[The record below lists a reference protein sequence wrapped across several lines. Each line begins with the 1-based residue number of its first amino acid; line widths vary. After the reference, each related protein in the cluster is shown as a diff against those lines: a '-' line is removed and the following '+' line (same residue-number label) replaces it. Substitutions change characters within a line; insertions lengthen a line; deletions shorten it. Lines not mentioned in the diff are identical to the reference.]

1 MIPIRSVVVSAVL
14 LSEIEGELKILL
26 MNRVKGNF
34 WCHVAGKV
42 EPNETASQAI
52 LREILEETGTHVQQL
67 FSADFIEQF
76 YEPSLN
82 VIEMIPVFVGY
93 CQPNQSIVLNHEHTE
108 YQWCNIKKK
117 KKLAVFSNQRK
128 LYDFIWE
135 NFVLQKPSLLL
146 KIK

>member
-67 FSADFIEQF
+67 FSVDFIEQF

-93 CQPNQSIVLNHEHTE
+93 CEPNQSIELNHEHTE
-108 YQWCNIKKK
+108 YQWCSIQKA

>member
-14 LSEIEGELKILL
+14 LSKIEGELKILL

-93 CQPNQSIVLNHEHTE
+93 CEPNQSIELNHEHTE
-108 YQWCNIKKK
+108 YQWCSIQKA

>member
-93 CQPNQSIVLNHEHTE
+93 CEPNQSIELNHEHTE
-108 YQWCNIKKK
+108 YQWCNIQKAKA
-117 KKLAVFSNQRK
+117 LAVFSNQRK